1 MADDFFPRERTF
13 WIYHCSALAVG
24 LAVTIAMAAA
34 WGSMSGYQVVSS
46 IAWMP
51 IYTFAV
57 LVFRK
62 YYRSLNAHRMPIAK
76 VIAATVVYS
85 AVAGVLIALVLVA
98 CLLPLFWDQFAA
110 RYAQAGIAMD
120 LGRVLTDRVLDHAPQ
135 SQLFVCIWSFIY
147 ISVTTDRKAAAADLF
162 NLRLANN
169 LKEAQLSN
177 LSNQLNPHFLF
188 NSLNNIRFMIHED
201 ARSADAMITSLSDIL
216 RYSLESSRRDK
227 VSVSD
232 EIDIVTKYLAIV
244 GTQYEGRHAV
254 DLRMPPALRSL
265 LIPPMTLQML
275 AENAVKHGL
284 DQLREGGRL
293 SVDVSEQGDRLLLD
307 VRNDAPADGARQHG
321 MGIGLR
327 NIEQRLGLLYGT
339 DASLTASA
347 LPGAFHVRIDLP
359 KETA

>member
-1 MADDFFPRERTF
+1 MADHFFPRERTF
-13 WIYHCSALAVG
+13 WIYHCSALGVG

-46 IAWMP
+46 IVWMP
-51 IYTFAV
+51 IYTIAV

-62 YYRSLNAHRMPIAK
+62 YYRSLEAHRLPIGK
-76 VIAATVVYS
+76 VIAATVLYS
-85 AVAGVLIALVLVA
+85 AVAGVLIAAALVA
-98 CLLPLFWDQFAA
+98 CLLPVYWEAFAA
-110 RYAQAGIAMD
+110 RYAAAGMAMN
-120 LGRVLTDRVLDHAPQ
+120 LGRVMTDRLLDHAPQ
-135 SQLFVCIWSFIY
+135 SQLFVSVWSFIY
-147 ISVTTDRKAAAADLF
+147 ISVTTARKAAAADLF

-169 LKEAQLSN
+169 LKDAQLSN

-216 RYSLESSRRDK
+216 RYSLESSRREK
-227 VSVSD
+227 VCVSD
-232 EIDIVTKYLAIV
+232 EIDIVRKYLAIAC
-244 GTQYEGRHAV
+244 TQYDDRHAV
-254 DLRMPPALRSL
+254 ELRMPASLASL

-293 SVDVSEQGDRLLLD
+293 TVDVSDQGERLLLD
-307 VRNDAPADGARQHG
+307 VRNDAPADGAAQHG

-327 NIEQRLGLLYGT
+327 NIEQRLGLLYGN
-339 DASLTASA
+339 DATLQASA
-347 LPGAFHVRIDLP
+347 LPGGFHVRVDLP
-359 KETA
+359 KEHA